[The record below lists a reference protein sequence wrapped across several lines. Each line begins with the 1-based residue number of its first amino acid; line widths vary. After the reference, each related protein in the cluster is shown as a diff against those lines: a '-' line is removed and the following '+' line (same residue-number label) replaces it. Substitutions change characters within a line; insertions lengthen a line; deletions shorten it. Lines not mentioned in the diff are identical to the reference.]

1 MKFRTFMII
10 YALVSTGF
18 GLGFVFVPGLVLS
31 IYGVE
36 ADLPFRYIGQLF
48 GAALISLAVLA
59 WSIRNASVSET
70 RKASVFALLV
80 GEAIGFIVAL
90 IGQLSGALNAFGW
103 SVVAVYLLLGVGLAY
118 YYMTKPVS

>member
-1 MKFRTFMII
+1 MKFRTFMTL
-10 YALVSTGF
+10 YALVSILF

-36 ADLPFRYIGQLF
+36 TDLAFRYIGQLF

-59 WSIRNASVSET
+59 WLFRNASASEA
-70 RKASVFALLV
+70 RKTGVPALLV
-80 GEAIGFIVAL
+80 GEAIGFVVAL

-103 SVVAVYLLLGVGLAY
+103 SVVVVYLFLGIGLAY
-118 YYMTKPVS
+118 YYFARPVL